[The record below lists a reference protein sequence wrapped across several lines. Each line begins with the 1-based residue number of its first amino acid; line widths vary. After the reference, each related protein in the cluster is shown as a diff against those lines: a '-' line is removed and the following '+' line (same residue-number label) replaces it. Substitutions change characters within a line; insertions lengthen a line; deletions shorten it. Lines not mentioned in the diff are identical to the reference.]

1 MVGTA
6 EKRGEERVQAG
17 LRVSLGSSVGLTRDV
32 SASGL
37 YFEIEGSFAAG
48 EAITLAVEIDTA
60 AGKIAL
66 WCHGK
71 VVRVEQRGR
80 EQGVAV
86 QILDSMLRADAVPLA
101 AAQR

>member
-1 MVGTA
+1 MVASA

-17 LRVSLGSSVGLTRDV
+17 LRVSLAGSSGLTRDV

-37 YFEIEGSFAAG
+37 YFEIEGSFVRG
-48 EAITLAVEIDTA
+48 QAITLAVEIDTA

-71 VVRVEQRGR
+71 VVRVEPRGR

-86 QILDSMLRADAVPLA
+86 QILESTLRADAVPLA

>member
-1 MVGTA
+1 MVAA
-6 EKRGEERVQAG
+6 EKRSEERVQAG
-17 LRVSLGSSVGLTRDV
+17 LRVRLGGNTGLTRDV

-37 YFEIEGSFAAG
+37 YFETEGCFVAG

-66 WCHGK
+66 WCQGR
-71 VVRVEQRGR
+71 VVRVEPRGR

-86 QILDSMLRADAVPLA
+86 QILESSLRADSLPLA